1 MVYIVKYETINVCL
15 ILSAPALI
23 SDKVGSM
30 TIVIRSVC
38 EKLERY
44 KSNKLTTNEK
54 QNAPFVS
61 TNTFP
66 GSECLLIQTLFQV
79 PNVF

>member
-30 TIVIRSVC
+30 TIC
-38 EKLERY
+38 PPTK
-44 KSNKLTTNEK
+44 
-54 QNAPFVS
+54 
-61 TNTFP
+61 
-66 GSECLLIQTLFQV
+66 
-79 PNVF
+79 